1 MTQEAIKLGP
11 ILGIEGDYSYT
22 VSFVSQSDLDPA
34 DVTLELNG
42 PEGAA
47 TLCFDSKE
55 RLHSTFLYKVAFNV
69 AQLAASFTMSYI
81 VAHDGQPMTNKS
93 GDASWNFAVPGD
105 IIIPKIGF
113 ASCNGDGK
121 TLPENQ
127 VDADYVMWE
136 KLLSSHKQE
145 GGKFAFHCLILGGD
159 QVMQTR
165 FGRKLTILPSINYS
179 VGAAPRR
186 WRNTKLILDL
196 PGVGRS
202 D

>member
-93 GDASWNFAVPGD
+93 GSRHQFVTGDTALADGAGVDVAHLGNAKQGLRRISFKALVAGKNRIGHIRTLWVAGLRQYASARR
-105 IIIPKIGF
+105 
-113 ASCNGDGK
+113 C
-121 TLPENQ
+121 
-127 VDADYVMWE
+127 
-136 KLLSSHKQE
+136 LLHSWQ
-145 GGKFAFHCLILGGD
+145 F
-159 QVMQTR
+159 
-165 FGRKLTILPSINYS
+165 
-179 VGAAPRR
+179 
-186 WRNTKLILDL
+186 
-196 PGVGRS
+196 
-202 D
+202 